1 MIGGDSPYQVT
12 LQLHMYTHKVYLS
25 DPAIR
30 KFLAFFYLFDLF
42 DGIGEKGLGIF
53 RVFWGQIGWG
63 SNILTGAQKKFSS
76 YKRASNLFVSELDC

>member
-12 LQLHMYTHKVYLS
+12 LQLHMCAHKVYLS
-25 DPAIR
+25 DPAMWNY
-30 KFLAFFYLFDLF
+30 LAFFYLFDIL

-63 SNILTGAQKKFSS
+63 SSILTGARKNSRRENTLKMCL
-76 YKRASNLFVSELDC
+76 RVL

>member
-12 LQLHMYTHKVYLS
+12 LQLHMCTHKVYLS
-25 DPAIR
+25 DPAMW
-30 KFLAFFYLFDLF
+30 KYLAFFYLFDIH

-63 SNILTGAQKKFSS
+63 SNILTGAQKNS
-76 YKRASNLFVSELDC
+76 RRINELQTFLYQN